1 MKQKHLVVK
10 RNDNKKLVSK
20 DKGFNHALLI
30 ADYQKSN
37 GENLGIL
44 EALLSQPEEQIK
56 IQQLKSTLRVSE
68 VSARVKRTKDNNDM
82 RKYFEKDSFIYC
94 ICKWIE
100 LNIPNA
106 HNKTIVQ
113 LSNELANAQRVIIES
128 EGIITDPKVINLD
141 KILKLHAP
149 KLLDCMRERQ
159 WWEAQIAKRK
169 SI

>member
-20 DKGFNHALLI
+20 DKGFNHTLLI

-44 EALLSQPEEQIK
+44 EALLSQPEKQIK

-68 VSARVKRTKDNNDM
+68 VSARVKRTKDNDDM
-82 RKYFEKDSFIYC
+82 RKYFEKDSFIYS

-113 LSNELANAQRVIIES
+113 LSNELANAQRIIIES
-128 EGIITDPKVINLD
+128 EAIITDLKVINLE
-141 KILKLHAP
+141 KILKMHAP
-149 KLLDCMRERQ
+149 KLLYSMRERQ
-159 WWEAQIAKRK
+159 WWEGQIAKRK

>member
-1 MKQKHLVVK
+1 MKQKHLVVM

-20 DKGFNHALLI
+20 DKGFNHTRLI
-30 ADYQKSN
+30 ADYQKLH
-37 GENLGIL
+37 GENVGIL
-44 EALLSQPEEQIK
+44 DALLSQPEEQIK
-56 IQQLKSTLRVSE
+56 IQKLKSTFRVSE
-68 VSARVKRTKDNNDM
+68 VSARAKRTKDNDDM
-82 RKYFEKDSFIYC
+82 RKYFEKNSFIYS
-94 ICKWIE
+94 ICRWIE

-128 EGIITDPKVINLD
+128 EAIITDPKIINLN

-149 KLLDCMRERQ
+149 KLLYSMRERQ

>member
-10 RNDNKKLVSK
+10 RNDNKKLISK

-149 KLLDCMRERQ
+149 KLLYSMRERQ